1 MSRRD
6 EAFRLDREQLLKYIT
21 NEYETAPRL
30 QLSESRQLARAIH
43 DRIEDARDSGGLSGP
58 DNVELVTY
66 DRDESLLI
74 AVREDR
80 VDPLGPAYK
89 HQIATYPIEADRLSD
104 GATTDTACFE
114 AIEAVLARA
123 NQLVPMLRLLQH
135 AEEND
140 PASRRKREQADD
152 ARALGHIRGRTRSG
166 RFAARIYNW
175 DEERWQAA
183 LTRLHA
189 AGHMIVWTPG
199 FVADEPTIGGG
210 WVLREPAETPI
221 PQSVTSPPTTPTT
234 TSTKPALLRRLRQWL
249 HNA

>member
-6 EAFRLDREQLLKYIT
+6 EAFRLDREQLRSYIT
-21 NEYETAPRL
+21 NEYETDPRL
-30 QLSESRQLARAIH
+30 HLSESRRLARAIH
-43 DRIEDARDSGGLSGP
+43 DRVRDAHDSGAISGP

-74 AVREDR
+74 AVREDH

-89 HQIATYPIEADRLSD
+89 RQIATYPIEADRLSD

-123 NQLVPMLRLLQH
+123 DQLVPMLRLLQH
-135 AEEND
+135 AEGND
-140 PASRRKREQADD
+140 AASRREREQADD

-166 RFAARIYNW
+166 RFAACIYNW
-175 DEERWQAA
+175 DEKRWQAA
-183 LTRLHA
+183 LTRLRA
-189 AGHMIVWTPG
+189 AGHTIVWTAG

-210 WVLREPAETPI
+210 WVIRELAETPT
-221 PQSVTSPPTTPTT
+221 PPPTASPTT
-234 TSTKPALLRRLRQWL
+234 TTTHTTRALLRSLRQWL
-249 HNA
+249 HNV